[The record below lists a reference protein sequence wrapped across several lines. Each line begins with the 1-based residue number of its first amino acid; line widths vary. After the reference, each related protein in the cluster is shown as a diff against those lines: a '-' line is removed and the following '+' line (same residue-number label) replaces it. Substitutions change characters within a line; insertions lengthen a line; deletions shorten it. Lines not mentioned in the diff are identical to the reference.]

1 MSNLQPPSFMR
12 KLLPLVILL
21 LCFFCINITN
31 AQSNKSI
38 ITTEDVGPLKC
49 FYLKQETA
57 NQISEYH
64 IQVVYKN
71 QQFVY
76 KQEQDTI
83 HLKSKE
89 QIAQFVAD
97 VKAGLLV
104 INDEE
109 KGFNITNRNYTL
121 FKNKGYS
128 DNNFIVIA
136 NKDLTIKTP
145 INKFFANQLIS
156 WLNTI
161 DFGKG

>member
-1 MSNLQPPSFMR
+1 MK
-12 KLLPLVILL
+12 KLFPLAILL

-89 QIAQFVAD
+89 
-97 VKAGLLV
+97 
-104 INDEE
+104 
-109 KGFNITNRNYTL
+109 
-121 FKNKGYS
+121 
-128 DNNFIVIA
+128 
-136 NKDLTIKTP
+136 
-145 INKFFANQLIS
+145 
-156 WLNTI
+156 
-161 DFGKG
+161 

>member
-1 MSNLQPPSFMR
+1 MR
-12 KLLPLVILL
+12 KLLPLAIFLL
-21 LCFFCINITN
+21 SFFCINNTN
-31 AQSNKSI
+31 AQFKSI
-38 ITTEDVGPLKC
+38 VILTEDIGTLKGI
-49 FYLKQETA
+49 YLKNESA

-104 INDEE
+104 IGDEE
-109 KGFNITNRNYTL
+109 KGFNITNPNYTL

-156 WLNTI
+156 WLNSI

>member
-1 MSNLQPPSFMR
+1 MR
-12 KLLPLVILL
+12 KLLPLAILL

-49 FYLKQETA
+49 FYLKNETA

-89 QIAQFVAD
+89 QIAQFVTEI
-97 VKAGLLV
+97 KAGLLV
-104 INDEE
+104 ISDEE
-109 KGFNITNRNYTL
+109 KEFNIANSNYTL

-136 NKDLTIKTP
+136 NKVLTIKAP
-145 INKFFANQLIS
+145 INKFFANQLIT
-156 WLNTI
+156 WLNSI

>member
-1 MSNLQPPSFMR
+1 MR
-12 KLLPLVILL
+12 KLLPLAILL
-21 LCFFCINITN
+21 LSFFCVNNTS
-31 AQSNKSI
+31 AQFKSI
-38 ITTEDVGPLKC
+38 VISTEDIGTLKGV
-49 FYLKQETA
+49 YLKNESA

-145 INKFFANQLIS
+145 INKFFTNQLIT
-156 WLNTI
+156 WLNSI